1 MTENTIEQ
9 GWKDVVSF
17 MEARFEKEAD
27 LRSVLFVMGLREL
40 GQKKKKF
47 TKEQKQD
54 LMNLALCKALSVDGY
69 FEVTHLDGEGWPVW
83 KQVKPMPQ
91 LKPAEQEEFIK
102 KYVVLYFRE
111 EGLI

>member
-1 MTENTIEQ
+1 MTDTTIEQ
-9 GWKDVVSF
+9 GWEEVIGF
-17 MEARFEKEAD
+17 MEERFGKEAD

-54 LMNLALCKALSVDGY
+54 LMNLALCKALSTDGY

-83 KQVKPMPQ
+83 KQIKPMHQ
-91 LKPAEQEEFIK
+91 LKPS
-102 KYVVLYFRE
+102 
-111 EGLI
+111 